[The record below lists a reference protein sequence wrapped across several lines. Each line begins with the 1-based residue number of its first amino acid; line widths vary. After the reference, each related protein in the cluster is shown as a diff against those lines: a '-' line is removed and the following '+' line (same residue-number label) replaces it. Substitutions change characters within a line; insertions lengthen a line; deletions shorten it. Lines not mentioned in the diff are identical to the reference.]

1 LDQDFNALDRA
12 GLKSAKDLCNATEFG
27 REQVAQIPGLS
38 DHCKSVLNH
47 FSDNS
52 CSRETRANYLQQQ
65 KDRQQKLCDP
75 NVILEFDAFLEHLGL
90 KDPQVR
96 PRVVRLRMVE
106 YVRLAIAH

>member
-27 REQVAQIPGLS
+27 PEQVAQIPGLS
-38 DHCKSVLNH
+38 DQCKRVLNH
-47 FSDNS
+47 FLDKY

-96 PRVVRLRMVE
+96 PRVVRSQMVE
-106 YVRLAIAH
+106 YVLLAIAH